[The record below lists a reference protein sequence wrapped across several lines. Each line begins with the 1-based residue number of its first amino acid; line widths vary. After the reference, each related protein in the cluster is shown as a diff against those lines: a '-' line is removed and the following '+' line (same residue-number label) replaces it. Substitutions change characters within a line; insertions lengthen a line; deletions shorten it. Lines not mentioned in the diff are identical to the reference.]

1 MRFTFLSVGGVCALL
16 VRHLLTTISPRS
28 RKVLAL
34 VSASAESK
42 RRNED
47 KIHTRASLHQFLVT
61 SCSLEE
67 CTLGIGGQASG
78 GGNGME

>member
-42 RRNED
+42 RNQ
-47 KIHTRASLHQFLVT
+47 TRASLHQFLVT